1 MRCISRL
8 SSRRRIDSRLS
19 AFCLP
24 ATSATSTS
32 PEAAGVPGRRAV
44 RKFRSDAFVP
54 RALPRAR
61 ENDSA
66 TMRITTRHTSPHTP
80 PPPGRRNAAPRQ
92 PSGDARARSH
102 LQSVLAVEVRLER
115 YDRLARAARR
125 LGVELANLRRRR
137 ANMLRSW
144 RRSLDTRVG
153 KRKARSPPRASFLW
167 SSSRRSRFCSCWKYA
182 PVVSCGAMSTP
193 SSHKPS
199 GRTCGRA
206 HVGGGVRVRV
216 RARVRARAR
225 VCACVVGA
233 TRLVGARERDRH
245 SRAPSGRAADQDPPP
260 TRTHLREAVH
270 DRHLAVAARLGFG
283 AEQRDAG
290 LEGL

>member
-54 RALPRAR
+54 RALPRVR
-61 ENDSA
+61 ENDNA
-66 TMRITTRHTSPHTP
+66 TTRITTRHTSPHTP

-125 LGVELANLRRRR
+125 LGVEFANLRRRR
-137 ANMLRSW
+137 AKMLRSW
-144 RRSLDTRVG
+144 RRSLDTCVG

-206 HVGGGVRVRV
+206 HVGGEVRVRV
-216 RARVRARAR
+216 RARVRARACAR
-225 VCACVVGA
+225 VWRGRRDSLERANA
-233 TRLVGARERDRH
+233 TDIRARRLVA
-245 SRAPSGRAADQDPPP
+245 PP